1 VKSLLVVGSGLLGT
15 SAALAARRAGWLVWI
30 EDRDPQAQALAVDLS
45 GAAAGP
51 PSEDPDLCLVCV
63 PPDATGGVLAA
74 RSYLHLNTTVSD
86 VASIKTKPLREA
98 EILGAD
104 PARLVGGHPM
114 AGREIGGARGARADL
129 FEGRPWVLTPGAAE
143 RSRVDLVREL
153 ALACGALPVEMGARA
168 HDEAVA
174 LVSHAPQV
182 VASLAAARL
191 AGAPDGSIRLAG
203 QGLRDVTRI
212 AASDPGLWTQI
223 LAANSPA
230 LRAVL
235 ADLRDDLDSVL
246 TALDTLA
253 EEPAAEPGSGPDQ
266 PDRIPAARG
275 GAEARAV
282 VADLLERGRT
292 GRGRIPGKHGAPAQP
307 YAVVSVVVDD
317 RPGELAR
324 IFNEAGALGVNIE
337 DLSIEHSPGQDV
349 GLVELAVAPAAAEAL
364 RADLRARGWRVHE

>member
-1 VKSLLVVGSGLLGT
+1 
-15 SAALAARRAGWLVWI
+15 VWI
-30 EDRDPQAQALAVDLS
+30 EDRDRQAQALAVDLS

-51 PSEDPDLCLVCV
+51 PPEDPDLCLVCV
-63 PPDATGGVLAA
+63 PPDATGGVLAS
-74 RSYLHLNTTVSD
+74 RSLLSLDATVSD

-98 EILGAD
+98 EIEGAD
-104 PARLVGGHPM
+104 AARLVGGHPM

-143 RSRVDLVREL
+143 RWRVDVVREL
-153 ALACGALPVEMGARA
+153 ALACGALPVEMEARA

-182 VASLAAARL
+182 VASLTAARL
-191 AGAPDGSIRLAG
+191 AGAPDGSVRLAG

-223 LAANSPA
+223 LAANAPA

-235 ADLRDDLDSVL
+235 ADLHADLDSVL
-246 TALDTLA
+246 TALGTLA
-253 EEPAAEPGSGPDQ
+253 EGPSAEPGPGRDQ
-266 PDRIPAARG
+266 PDRTSAG
-275 GAEARAV
+275 EGVGARAV
-282 VADLLERGRT
+282 VAGMLERGRA

-349 GLVELAVAPAAAEAL
+349 GLVELVVAPAAAEAL
-364 RADLRARGWRVHE
+364 RADLRARGWRVHD

>member
-1 VKSLLVVGSGLLGT
+1 VSSLLVVGSGLLGT
-15 SAALAARRAGWLVWI
+15 SAALAARRAGWQVCI
-30 EDRDPQAQALAVDLS
+30 EDRDPQAQALAADLS

-51 PSEDPDLCLVCV
+51 PTADPDLCLVCV
-63 PPDATGGVLAA
+63 PPDATGAVLAEQT
-74 RSYLHLNTTVSD
+74 RRYLDATVSD
-86 VASIKTKPLREA
+86 VASIKTKPLAEA
-98 EILGAD
+98 ENWGAD
-104 PARLVGGHPM
+104 LARVVGGHPM
-114 AGREIGGARGARADL
+114 AGREVGGARGARADL

-143 RSRVDLVREL
+143 RARVDLVRQL
-153 ALACGALPVEMGARA
+153 ALACGAVPVEMGAPA

-182 VASLAAARL
+182 VATLAAARL
-191 AGAPDGSIRLAG
+191 AGAAEESVRLAG

-223 LAANSPA
+223 LAANAPA

-235 ADLRDDLDSVL
+235 ADLHEDLGSML
-246 TALDTLA
+246 RALDTLA
-253 EEPAAEPGSGPDQ
+253 DEPTAGAASGRDRPEQTATAEDEEA
-266 PDRIPAARG
+266 
-275 GAEARAV
+275 ARAV
-282 VADLLERGRT
+282 LAGMLERGRA

-324 IFNEAGALGVNIE
+324 IFNEAGSLGVNIE

-349 GLVELAVAPAAAEAL
+349 GLVELAVAPPAAEAL
-364 RADLRARGWRVHE
+364 RADLRARGWRVHD